1 MVLVDSRRIPR
12 APRYSGTNQTHVS
25 VLTIY
30 ATITPYGRPSQA
42 IQLNTNTQAHSRQK
56 ALTGLPHNT
65 THTNPRR
72 GHTRTR
78 FSHHPLSLAT
88 THRISSPMGTKMFQ
102 FPTFPPNNYYKTSLS
117 GSKTQTLLGY
127 PIRKPPDQHLLVNS
141 PRNIADRHVLHQ
153 LSTPR
158 HPPNAPTKLKTKSH
172 KNKDANNHY
181 TKNQQPTPNTTNNP
195 PRPTQKINPKGLV
208 SVYMC

>member
-12 APRYSGTNQTHVS
+12 APRYSGTNQTHMS

-102 FPTFPPNNYYKTSLS
+102 FPTFPPNNYYNF
-117 GSKTQTLLGY
+117 
-127 PIRKPPDQHLLVNS
+127 IRLVVRHEPYWVTPFGN
-141 PRNIADRHVLHQ
+141 PRINTCS
-153 LSTPR
+153 STPR
-158 HPPNAPTKLKTKSH
+158 GISQTATSFISSQHQGIHRTP
-172 KNKDANNHY
+172 
-181 TKNQQPTPNTTNNP
+181 QQN
-195 PRPTQKINPKGLV
+195 
-208 SVYMC
+208 